1 MQADK
6 NIKPEVIAVITAAVQ
21 MMGGG
26 KVRAVRMK
34 PSTAWAMA
42 ARTARL

>member
-1 MQADK
+1 MKNDS
-6 NIKPEVIAVITAAVQ
+6 NIKPEVIAAISAAVQ

-26 KVRAVRMK
+26 KVRAVRIK

-42 ARTARL
+42 ARK